1 LKLKIYIYFDE
12 RYTSMKTKTIRRSAT
27 KTKGNCEPRP
37 DHGLLRRMKDRV
49 QSMPF
54 EMSLFE
60 IVRELENQETVYD
73 SAKILGKI
81 RDADTAVSFLYLC
94 AVNSNDNDFKAL
106 VIDVLNKIEKKEARQ
121 AADDILARKTKDVHR
136 G

>member
-1 LKLKIYIYFDE
+1 
-12 RYTSMKTKTIRRSAT
+12 MKTKTIRRSAI
-27 KTKGNCEPRP
+27 KVKGGYEPRP
-37 DHGLLRRMKDRV
+37 NPGLLRRMKDRV

-60 IVRELENQETVYD
+60 IVRKLENQETAYD

-81 RDADTAVSFLYLC
+81 RDVDAAVSFLYLC
-94 AVNSNDNDFKAL
+94 AVNSQDNDFKTL
-106 VIDVLNKIEKKEARQ
+106 IIDILNKIEKKEARQ
-121 AADDILARKTKDVHR
+121 AADDILARKMRR